1 VDENQ
6 KNPMSSTKNAGFVDG
21 VNFFTERRMSELADD
36 SAGISDCDRVGRISR
51 VDSLRV
57 DCLGSKCGL
66 CIIII
71 VVILSYAKIRTL

>member
-1 VDENQ
+1 MTRQ
-6 KNPMSSTKNAGFVDG
+6 GFP
-21 VNFFTERRMSELADD
+21 TATELA
-36 SAGISDCDRVGRISR
+36 GIYR

>member
-1 VDENQ
+1 
-6 KNPMSSTKNAGFVDG
+6 
-21 VNFFTERRMSELADD
+21 MSELADD
-36 SAGISDCDRVGRISR
+36 SAGISGCDRVGRISR